1 MMMGGMGGMGGMG
14 MHPGYMQ
21 AMQQQQQQMMMGK
34 AAQKKVKKRKI
45 PGEGSG
51 SDSSS
56 DSSSDDQ
63 PAFDPR
69 AAMAAAMM
77 AQGNP
82 GGWPASASAGPT
94 QGGRD
99 FKPPP
104 GGSHPPPPPPPPPP
118 AGFGGGGGDGDL
130 EAFIAANPVNPEA
143 IDRLRSLPPNL
154 QAAVMRRGH
163 VMYERNPSQCLIIRC
178 RDAEQGG
185 GDDAGARKGP
195 NEGQSEMPWRK
206 SAKASIEKMI
216 EDYRLDI
223 MCAWT
228 MRALAPDKQKLAAK
242 IDPSGQADPSGY
254 VAEQLKTIV

>member
-1 MMMGGMGGMGGMG
+1 
-14 MHPGYMQ
+14 
-21 AMQQQQQQMMMGK
+21 MQQQQQQMMMGK
-34 AAQKKVKKRKI
+34 AAQKKLKNSKI

-56 DSSSDDQ
+56 DSSDSDNGQ
-63 PAFDPR
+63 PGAFDPR

-77 AQGNP
+77 AQGNH
-82 GGWPASASAGPT
+82 GGWPASASAGT

-104 GGSHPPPPPPPPPP
+104 GGKGGHPPPPPPPPPP
-118 AGFGGGGGDGDL
+118 PGFGGGGGDGDI

-143 IDRLRSLPPNL
+143 IDRLRGLPPNL
-154 QAAVMRRGH
+154 QAAVMRRGQ
-163 VMYERNPSQCLIIRC
+163 VMYERNPSQTLIIRC

-216 EDYRLDI
+216 EEYRLDI

-254 VAEQLKTIV
+254 VAEELKKIV